1 MTSYTTREGLILL
14 VGSVCISKL
23 IAEFHATPQDGHSGA
38 FRTYCCMASNFY
50 WLGMMATIKKFMAA
64 CLICQTHKY
73 EAQSPIGL
81 LQSLPIPNSIC
92 EDISID
98 FITGLP
104 RSHRVDCILVV
115 VDRLSKLAH
124 FLNLRHPF
132 TARTMAEV
140 FTREIVRLY
149 GIPKTIV
156 SDWDPVC
163 LCNFWSELSPMQGTQ
178 LNSTYHPQMDGQTKV
193 SNR

>member
-1 MTSYTTREGLILL
+1 MIGYTTRAGWFSLDFETYSWISCHTSRRTLRSLPHLL
-14 VGSVCISKL
+14 SHGFKFL
-23 IAEFHATPQDGHSGA
+23 LAGNDG
-38 FRTYCCMASNFY
+38 N
-50 WLGMMATIKKFMAA
+50 KKD
-64 CLICQTHKY
+64 K
-73 EAQSPIGL
+73 SPVGL

-132 TARTMAEV
+132 TARTMAKV

-163 LCNFWSELSPMQGTQ
+163 FCNFWSELSPMQGTQ
-178 LNSTYHPQMDGQTKV
+178 LNSTYHPQTDGQTKV